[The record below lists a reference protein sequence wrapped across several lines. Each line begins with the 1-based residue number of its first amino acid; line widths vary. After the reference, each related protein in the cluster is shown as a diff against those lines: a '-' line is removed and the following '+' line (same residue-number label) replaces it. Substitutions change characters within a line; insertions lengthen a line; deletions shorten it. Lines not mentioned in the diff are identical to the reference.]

1 MGTVIQHYQTQAN
14 LFLPGLVQLNFP
26 RVITQAAGHWPHCPM
41 VPTLS
46 HGLAPAWC
54 CKYLASWTAPAPPC
68 SLVSQLIIYTHINLS
83 DTLKVLFD

>member
-1 MGTVIQHYQTQAN
+1 M
-14 LFLPGLVQLNFP
+14 FLPGLVQLNFP

-46 HGLAPAWC
+46 HALAQRGVVNTWPAGQ
-54 CKYLASWTAPAPPC
+54 LPAPPC